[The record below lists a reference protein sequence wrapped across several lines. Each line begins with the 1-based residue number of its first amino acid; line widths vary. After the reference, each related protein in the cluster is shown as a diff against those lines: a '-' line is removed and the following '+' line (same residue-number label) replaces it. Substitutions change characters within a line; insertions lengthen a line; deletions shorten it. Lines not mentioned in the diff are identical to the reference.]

1 MVVPICLQWKQCL
14 AGSLGVLLLILPTP
28 ICCLVSG
35 SFAFPSDRLPFA
47 ITSRSFRVVISSPTP
62 ERTLTDQMIRCNS
75 CAPTAARSARRRMN
89 LVGKLWMWSRHLQC
103 GFVVRLTITFKRKL
117 LTLICWRPTH
127 SPMSHPPVLILMC
140 SLTICVAD
148 RPYSVLNV
156 IPDIFFWL
164 LCLIMMFSMKGN
176 HVRHSWWSFTS
187 CFSSIRLFFLFILFQ
202 CCQVM
207 GCKRIVM
214 PCQAHWVATL

>member
-1 MVVPICLQWKQCL
+1 MVVPICLKWKQCL

-47 ITSRSFRVVISSPTP
+47 ITSRRSFRVVISSPTP

-75 CAPTAARSARRRMN
+75 CTPTAARSAQRRMN

-103 GFVVRLTITFKRKL
+103 GFVVQLMITFKRKL

-140 SLTICVAD
+140 SLTICVAN

-156 IPDIFFWL
+156 IPDFFF
-164 LCLIMMFSMKGN
+164 LIALSDHDVFHEGKS
-176 HVRHSWWSFTS
+176 RSSFLVV
-187 CFSSIRLFFLFILFQ
+187 FYQLFFFYSFVLL
-202 CCQVM
+202 VYLVSM
-207 GCKRIVM
+207 LPGDGV
-214 PCQAHWVATL
+214 